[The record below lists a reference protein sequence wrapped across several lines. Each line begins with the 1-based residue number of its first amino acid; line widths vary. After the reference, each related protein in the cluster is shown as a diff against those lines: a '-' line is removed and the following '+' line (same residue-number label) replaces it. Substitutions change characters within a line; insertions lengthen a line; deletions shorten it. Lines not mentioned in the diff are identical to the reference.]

1 MWKVEFVP
9 LILSETTDIYAIK
22 LNDSVH
28 SEFSDFMSTF
38 KESTDPYLR
47 QDLDRILSS
56 IENISQNGALENFFR
71 IEGHFSDRVCAIPL
85 LVAHRNKRIHGSL
98 RLYCI
103 RVSDSLLLIG
113 GGGVKNSRTYNTDP
127 ILSGKV
133 SLLQSIDKRLL
144 KLESEG
150 MDLYNEI
157 MNLTLIIEE

>member
-9 LILSETTDIYAIK
+9 LILTETTDIYAIK

-71 IEGHFSDRVCAIPL
+71 QSP
-85 LVAHRNKRIHGSL
+85 AHWRWRSKKL
-98 RLYCI
+98 
-103 RVSDSLLLIG
+103 
-113 GGGVKNSRTYNTDP
+113 KN
-127 ILSGKV
+127 L
-133 SLLQSIDKRLL
+133 
-144 KLESEG
+144 
-150 MDLYNEI
+150 
-157 MNLTLIIEE
+157 